1 MIKLHRFDR
10 TFAPY
15 IYILCFIMY
24 PENETPIEEKIKQP
38 CPNCGKSIS
47 AKAKFCAGCGQKQTT
62 GKVSLSEMLR
72 HLWETTFHLDNK
84 LFRTGRRVLI
94 PAELTLEYFNRRHK
108 RYFHPFQ
115 VFFLSLFA
123 VFLLV
128 SVFSKSKTPSFRLFE
143 IFGSGN
149 PEYVKGKLDLL
160 ADLKT
165 NKDSLPNEMQGELTK
180 TAIDT
185 LLARAEGDM
194 SIGPKDSISF
204 MLITNS
210 DGSSK
215 RFSSNDLLHIS
226 SDSLIQLYQVEG
238 FLNRFVLRQTVSVS
252 LKPDEFN
259 RYWAGNLS
267 WTFLLLSV
275 VMAFWLK
282 LLYRRTRQFYV
293 EHFVLMLH
301 LHAGLF
307 IAFGISLILRKAFHL
322 PQQVILFF
330 LLWLVVGFYIA
341 FKRYYQQ
348 PHWKT
353 ALKLLIFHVLYLTS
367 FVFLLLGSMGAALLL
382 F

>member
-1 MIKLHRFDR
+1 MH
-10 TFAPY
+10 
-15 IYILCFIMY
+15 
-24 PENETPIEEKIKQP
+24 PENETAVEEKIKQP

-84 LFRTGRRVLI
+84 LFRTGRRLLI
-94 PAELTLEYFNRRHK
+94 PAELTMEYFNRRHK

-115 VFFLSLFA
+115 VFFLSLFV

-128 SVFSKSKTPSFRLFE
+128 SVFNKSKTSTFRIFE
-143 IFGSGN
+143 IFGAGN
-149 PEYVKGKLDLL
+149 PEYVKGKLDML
-160 ADLKT
+160 ADLKAE
-165 NKDSLPNEMQGELTK
+165 KDSLSVGLQGQLPQES
-180 TAIDT
+180 IDT
-185 LLARAEGDM
+185 LLARVEKDM

-210 DGSSK
+210 DGSSM

-238 FLNRFVLRQTVSVS
+238 ILNRFVLRQTVSVS

-282 LLYRRTRQFYV
+282 LLYRRSGHYYV

-307 IAFGISLILRKAFHL
+307 ITFSISLILKKVCHL
-322 PQQVILFF
+322 PQQVIL
-330 LLWLVVGFYIA
+330 LNVLWLLLGFYIA
-341 FKRYYQQ
+341 FKRFYQQ

-353 ALKLLIFHVLYLTS
+353 MLKLLIFHVLYLIS
-367 FVFLLLGSMGAALLL
+367 FLVLLIGSMAAALLL